1 VVGRGWDVLYVMQ
14 WLLLGSL
21 CTDVSD
27 IRNTCRR
34 IGGRINTDPSH
45 LINYLLMLRVDTG
58 ERQQAIRTLIQ
69 VVFAKVCSFPTLH
82 PVSIGLSKRL
92 GENL

>member
-1 VVGRGWDVLYVMQ
+1 MYVMQ

-45 LINYLLMLRVDTG
+45 LINYLLMRRVDTG

-69 VVFAKVCSFPTLH
+69 VVCAKVCFPTLH
-82 PVSIGLSKRL
+82 SVSIGLSKRL